1 MKKALVAK
9 TKERERE
16 MCWKKSKHVCVCVC
30 YCVFVCGGRGVHPM
44 GVHND
49 LNKLKTLV
57 NLIG

>member
-1 MKKALVAK
+1 
-9 TKERERE
+9 
-16 MCWKKSKHVCVCVC
+16 MCVCVCVC
-30 YCVFVCGGRGVHPM
+30 VIVCLCVGVHPM